1 MLLTEQF
8 NRIYSPAEGRA
19 STPIPSVESAMAAA
33 QKLEVSMKEYEV
45 DLEEEPCVFGGVVQL
60 QLKKIGVFLSFLR
73 EVLRASNWSSHIA
86 MLDMVCDQVKELLRK
101 CTEPCHDFN

>member
-1 MLLTEQF
+1 
-8 NRIYSPAEGRA
+8 
-19 STPIPSVESAMAAA
+19 
-33 QKLEVSMKEYEV
+33 
-45 DLEEEPCVFGGVVQL
+45 VQL

-73 EVLRASNWSSHIA
+73 EVLRASNWSTHIA